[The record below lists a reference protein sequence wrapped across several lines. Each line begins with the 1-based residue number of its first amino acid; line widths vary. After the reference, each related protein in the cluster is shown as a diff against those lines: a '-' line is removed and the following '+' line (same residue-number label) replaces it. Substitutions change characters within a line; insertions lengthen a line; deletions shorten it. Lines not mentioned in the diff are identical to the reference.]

1 MEFAEQVKT
10 SVDIVNVIGEYVRL
24 RKTGTRYTGLCP
36 FHNEKTPS
44 FSVSPQHQFF
54 KCFGCQEG
62 GDVISFVMKHESLS
76 FWEAL
81 KLIAER
87 NGIPVPKRVGYADED
102 AKVRGAIYRMHEL
115 AEAEFR
121 RQLASDAGAEARG
134 YLAKRGVSAEW
145 MERFGLGYAPRNG
158 QLTRLLQKEFGA
170 AEIEDSGLVLKR
182 EDGTL
187 YDRFRNRLMFPIHNE
202 SGKPIAFGG
211 RALSAEDN
219 PKYMNSPETKIYR
232 KSLVLYNMH
241 RAKDGIRAADR
252 LVLVEGY
259 MDAIGAFA
267 AGVRE
272 VIASCGTA
280 LTSQQVASLRRQS
293 SNIVVNFDADDAG
306 AKAAERSIQM
316 LLAEGMRVRVLSLE
330 GGLDPDEYCREH
342 GAEAYL
348 KQVEQARG
356 YFHWLAD
363 RARSRNDMR
372 TAEGRYAAFQILLP
386 AIQALNDKLERAA
399 VVNDVAG
406 YLGVDKAL
414 VLESF
419 RSLASERKSAGPVVQ
434 REAMRHTDR
443 ILLGVLLGEA
453 PAESE
458 MREEMFGYLKA
469 LPSLRESAC
478 GKIYEAVI
486 ALHETLRE
494 SGAPLT
500 YSALHGRLAEQEQEM
515 LAGALLRAESEPPS
529 VAEGMACLEALVE
542 EERGRERAAIKA
554 RVKEAERAGNF
565 QEALRLSEELSR
577 LQARP

>member
-1 MEFAEQVKT
+1 MEFAEQVKS

-24 RKTGTRYTGLCP
+24 RKIGTRYAGLCP

-44 FSVSPQHQFF
+44 FSVSPQHQFY

-87 NGIPVPKRVGYADED
+87 NGIPVPKRTGYVDED
-102 AKVRGAIYRMHEL
+102 SKTRGAIYRMHEL

-121 RQLASDAGAEARG
+121 RQLESGSGAEARG
-134 YLAKRGVSAEW
+134 YLQTRGITGESIEQFA
-145 MERFGLGYAPRNG
+145 LGYAPRNG
-158 QLTRLLQKEFGA
+158 GLTRLLQKDFA
-170 AEIEDSGLVLKR
+170 PAEMEDSGLVLKR
-182 EDGTL
+182 EDGTF

-232 KSLVLYNMH
+232 KSSVLYNMH
-241 RAKDGIRAADR
+241 RAKDGIRAVDR

-259 MDAIGAFA
+259 MDVIGAFA

-280 LTSQQVASLRRQS
+280 LTSQQVAALRRQS

-348 KQVEQARG
+348 KQLKQARG

-363 RARSRNDMR
+363 RARTRHDMR

-406 YLGVDKAL
+406 YLGIDKAL

-419 RSLASERKSAGPVVQ
+419 RNLASERKPAPIAQ

-453 PAESE
+453 LVEAE
-458 MREEMFGYLKA
+458 MRDEVFGYLKA
-469 LPSLRESAC
+469 LPSLREGVC

-486 ALHETLRE
+486 ALHETGE
-494 SGAPLT
+494 PLT
-500 YSALHGRLAEQEQEM
+500 YSGLHGRLQEHEQEM
-515 LAGALLRAESEPPS
+515 LAAALLRTESEPPS
-529 VAEGMACLEALVE
+529 VAEGMACLESLVE
-542 EERGRERAAIKA
+542 DERSRERTALKA
-554 RVKEAERAGNF
+554 RVREAEGAGNF
-565 QEALRLSEELSR
+565 PEALRLSEELSR

>member
-1 MEFAEQVKT
+1 MEFAEQVKS
-10 SVDIVNVIGEYVRL
+10 SVDIVNVVGEYVRL
-24 RKTGTRYTGLCP
+24 RKVGTRYAGLCP

-44 FSVSPQHQFF
+44 FSVNPQHQFF
-54 KCFGCQEG
+54 HCFGCQEG
-62 GDVISFVMKHESLS
+62 GDVIAFVMKHESLS

-87 NGIPVPKRVGYADED
+87 NGIPVPKRVGYQDD
-102 AKVRGAIYRMHEL
+102 DSKVRGAVYRMHEV

-121 RQLASDAGAEARG
+121 RQLANDSGAEARA
-134 YLAKRGVSAEW
+134 YLQKRGISTESVEQ
-145 MERFGLGYAPRNG
+145 FGLGYAQRNG
-158 QLTRLLQKEFGA
+158 GLVRLLQKDFGP
-170 AEIEDSGLVLKR
+170 AEIEESGLALKR
-182 EDGTL
+182 DDGTL

-211 RALSAEDN
+211 RTLSAEDN

-232 KSLVLYNMH
+232 KSSVLYNMH
-241 RAKDGIRAADR
+241 RAKDGIRSVDR

-259 MDAIGAFA
+259 MDVIGAFA

-280 LTSQQVASLRRQS
+280 LTSQQVAGLRRQS

-342 GAEAYL
+342 GAEAYV
-348 KQVEQARG
+348 KQIEQARG

-363 RARSRNDMR
+363 RARTRHDMR

-406 YLGVDKAL
+406 YLGIDKAL

-419 RSLASERKSAGPVVQ
+419 RGLASERKASAPAPV
-434 REAMRHTDR
+434 RESMRHTDR

-453 PAESE
+453 LVD
-458 MREEMFGYLKA
+458 RK
-469 LPSLRESAC
+469 
-478 GKIYEAVI
+478 
-486 ALHETLRE
+486 
-494 SGAPLT
+494 
-500 YSALHGRLAEQEQEM
+500 
-515 LAGALLRAESEPPS
+515 S
-529 VAEGMACLEALVE
+529 VV
-542 EERGRERAAIKA
+542 
-554 RVKEAERAGNF
+554 
-565 QEALRLSEELSR
+565 
-577 LQARP
+577 